1 MTYVSWI
8 YCSISSFQVKDLSPD
23 TLLQQHDDL
32 DLALDSCYSGDT
44 VVIFP
49 GEYQA
54 VNLAL
59 LTDDIVIKG
68 QQGILFN
75 LLIAMY
81 SGQTV
86 YYKHG

>member
-1 MTYVSWI
+1 MLTV
-8 YCSISSFQVKDLSPD
+8 YCFISSFQVKDLSSD

-59 LTDDIVIKG
+59 LTDDIIIKG
-68 QQGILFN
+68 
-75 LLIAMY
+75 
-81 SGQTV
+81 
-86 YYKHG
+86 

>member
-1 MTYVSWI
+1 MTCFSLT
-8 YCSISSFQVKDLSPD
+8 YCFTSFFQVKDLSSD

-68 QQGILFN
+68 
-75 LLIAMY
+75 
-81 SGQTV
+81 
-86 YYKHG
+86 

>member
-1 MTYVSWI
+1 MTCFSLT
-8 YCSISSFQVKDLSPD
+8 YCFISFFQVKDLSSD

-68 QQGILFN
+68 
-75 LLIAMY
+75 
-81 SGQTV
+81 
-86 YYKHG
+86 

>member
-1 MTYVSWI
+1 M
-8 YCSISSFQVKDLSPD
+8 CCLISSFQVKDLPSD

-49 GEYQA
+49 GDYQA

-68 QQGILFN
+68 KQGILAIF
-75 LLIAMY
+75 L
-81 SGQTV
+81 
-86 YYKHG
+86 